1 MSQPRLLVR
10 LLMNKDSGKNELG
23 SAVAFLSLPGKLS
36 GRPSPVRAE
45 GRRVR
50 KERFLICC

>member
-1 MSQPRLLVR
+1 MSQPRLLIR

-36 GRPSPVRAE
+36 GRPSPVQAE

-50 KERFLICC
+50 KERFLICR

>member
-1 MSQPRLLVR
+1 MSQPRLLIR
-10 LLMNKDSGKNELG
+10 LRMNKDSGKNELA

-36 GRPSPVRAE
+36 GRSSPVRAE

-50 KERFLICC
+50 KERVLICR